1 MGLNLETLI
10 GILVVLIL
18 LILADGIRRMVR
30 DRSGR
35 LKVRIDPRVKD
46 LPDIV
51 EAPNREVIGGPRTV
65 SRDGSVSRAPSQKVA
80 NTSVAASVA
89 AKEQQH
95 QAPPVVMEAEPTKV
109 PVATTAATQ
118 PDLFSGSSDKA
129 PEKHVESAV
138 ERGQKKRPEVT
149 RQRQESAS
157 DKQDSAKPVREE
169 ILEVIVLHMVAHQG
183 VKIPGRDLLQH
194 LLEQGMRF
202 GEMNIFHR
210 HSQVSGGE
218 DELLFSMANA
228 LEPGTFDIDTMEENT
243 FRAATFFMKLP
254 GPSKPLAA
262 LDKMLSVVRQLA
274 ERCDAELRD
283 EQHSILTP
291 QSIEHLRQRVQDFE
305 RRQRIKN
312 V

>member
-10 GILVVLIL
+10 GILAVLIV

-46 LPDIV
+46 LPDII
-51 EAPNREVIGGPRTV
+51 EAPNRELIGGPRTV
-65 SRDGSVSRAPSQKVA
+65 NRDGSGSRASSSKEA
-80 NTSVAASVA
+80 NTPV
-89 AKEQQH
+89 KEKTNSRQS
-95 QAPPVVMEAEPTKV
+95 PPVVMEAEQAKAPA
-109 PVATTAATQ
+109 ATTAATQ
-118 PDLFSGSSDKA
+118 QDLFGGSNRKGAGKAAATGDKA
-129 PEKHVESAV
+129 
-138 ERGQKKRPEVT
+138 
-149 RQRQESAS
+149 RQENRPDAV
-157 DKQDSAKPVREE
+157 KPKPELAPEPPETAKPAREE
-169 ILEVIVLHMVAHQG
+169 ILEVIVLHLVAHQG

-210 HSQVSGGE
+210 HSQAAGGE

-254 GPSKPLAA
+254 GPSKPLAS
-262 LDKMLSVVRQLA
+262 LDKMLSVARQLA
-274 ERCDAELRD
+274 SRCDAELRD
-283 EQHSILTP
+283 EQHSVLTP
-291 QSIEHLRQRVQDFE
+291 QTIEHLRQRVQDFE
-305 RRQRIKN
+305 RRQRINN

>member
-51 EAPNREVIGGPRTV
+51 EAPNRELIGGPRTV
-65 SRDGSVSRAPSQKVA
+65 NRDGSVSRAPAPKEE
-80 NTSVAASVA
+80 SVSV
-89 AKEQQH
+89 KEKAESR
-95 QAPPVVMEAEPTKV
+95 QAPPVVMEAEPVKA
-109 PVATTAATQ
+109 PSATTAATQ
-118 PDLFSGSSDKA
+118 QDLFGGSSRKA
-129 PEKHVESAV
+129 AEQPIATEEGADPEKRSEAV
-138 ERGQKKRPEVT
+138 KPKADITSEPE
-149 RQRQESAS
+149 EAS
-157 DKQDSAKPVREE
+157 KPAREE

-210 HSQVSGGE
+210 HSQVAGGE

-283 EQHSILTP
+283 EQHSVLTP
-291 QSIEHLRQRVQDFE
+291 QTIEHLRQRVQDFE
-305 RRQRIKN
+305 RRQRIN
-312 V
+312 NA

>member
-46 LPDIV
+46 LPDII
-51 EAPNREVIGGPRTV
+51 EAPNRELIGGPRTV
-65 SRDGSVSRAPSQKVA
+65 NRDGSASRAPSQKVTNSSA
-80 NTSVAASVA
+80 AGKPEQHTS
-89 AKEQQH
+89 
-95 QAPPVVMEAEPTKV
+95 PPVVMEAEPTKV
-109 PVATTAATQ
+109 SAATTAATQ
-118 PDLFSGSSDKA
+118 PDLFGASAEKA
-129 PEKHVESAV
+129 PDKHVESAV
-138 ERGQKKRPEVT
+138 ESKRERRPEAVKP
-149 RQRQESAS
+149 RQEPVA
-157 DKQDSAKPVREE
+157 DKQEASKPARED
-169 ILEVIVLHMVAHQG
+169 ILEVIVLHMVAHKG
-183 VKIPGRDLLQH
+183 VTIPGRDLLQH

-254 GPSKPLAA
+254 GPSKPLAS
-262 LDKMLSVVRQLA
+262 LDKMLSVIRQLA

-283 EQHSILTP
+283 EQHSVLTP
-291 QSIEHLRQRVQDFE
+291 QTIEHLRQRVQDFE
-305 RRQRIKN
+305 RRQRINN

>member
-18 LILADGIRRMVR
+18 LILVDGIRRMVR
-30 DRSGR
+30 DRRGR

-51 EAPNREVIGGPRTV
+51 EAPNRELIGGPRTV
-65 SRDGSVSRAPSQKVA
+65 TRDGSGNNMSSDRD
-80 NTSVAASVA
+80 ASASHA
-89 AKEQQH
+89 AKEH
-95 QAPPVVMEAEPTKV
+95 VPPVVMEAEPVKAAA
-109 PVATTAATQ
+109 ATTAATQ
-118 PDLFSGSSDKA
+118 QDLFGGSGRKAVDKPKA
-129 PEKHVESAV
+129 VSA
-138 ERGQKKRPEVT
+138 ERSREV
-149 RQRQESAS
+149 
-157 DKQDSAKPVREE
+157 AKPTEEVPVAAEEPKPAREE

-228 LEPGTFDIDTMEENT
+228 LEPGTFDIDTMEDNT

-254 GPSKPLAA
+254 GPSKPLAS

-283 EQHSILTP
+283 EQHSVLTP
-291 QSIEHLRQRVQDFE
+291 QTIEHLRQRVQDFE
-305 RRQRIKN
+305 RRQRINN